1 MKSIFEIE
9 NRLDIQK
16 EFERFLKV
24 FHNLKEIRL
33 HEYSEQYITLLV
45 ILMYL
50 FLKNGN
56 LEIPC

>member
-24 FHNLKEIRL
+24 FHDLKEIKS
-33 HEYSEQYITLLV
+33 EYQSHLYKPI
-45 ILMYL
+45 
-50 FLKNGN
+50 
-56 LEIPC
+56 